1 MKCSDGGL
9 QLILTAENITKSY
22 NGKKIIADITVT
34 LREGE
39 LVSLLGLSGVG
50 KSTLF
55 NVLSGLTL
63 PDQGHVYIKD
73 KEVTGKVGQLSYMHQ
88 KDLLLPFK
96 TIIDNICLPL
106 ILKGCKKKAA
116 YQKAAPYMEQFGL
129 GGTEVLYPSQLSG
142 GMRQRAAL
150 LRAYLCSG
158 NIYLLDEPF
167 SALDAIT
174 KSSMHQWF
182 INIIKTYHIAS
193 LFITHDID
201 EAILLSN
208 RIYIMSG
215 TPGRITHEIEIGD
228 HPGDTAF
235 ILSDRFISLKR
246 EILGRLLPQ

>member
-1 MKCSDGGL
+1 M
-9 QLILTAENITKSY
+9 ILKTKNITKSY
-22 NGKKIIADITVT
+22 QDKKIIDHITID

-63 PDQGHVYIKD
+63 PDEGKVFLGEED
-73 KEVTGKVGQLSYMHQ
+73 VTGQVGTLSYMHQ

-96 TIIDNICLPL
+96 TIMDNISLPL
-106 ILKGCKKKAA
+106 IIKGWKKKAA
-116 YQKAAPYMEQFGL
+116 YGEVFSFLEKFGL
-129 GGTEVLYPSQLSG
+129 EGTEKLYPSQLSG

-150 LRAYLCSG
+150 LRSYLCAGSF
-158 NIYLLDEPF
+158 YLLDEPF

-174 KSSMHQWF
+174 KSSMHEWF
-182 INIIKTYHIAS
+182 VHIAKTYHIGA
-193 LFITHDID
+193 FIITHDID

-215 TPGRITHEIEIGD
+215 TPGMITHEIEIGD
-228 HPGDTAF
+228 HPGNTAF
-235 ILSDRFISLKR
+235 TLSDRFIQLKG
-246 EILGRLLPQ
+246 EILSKLHSQSSC